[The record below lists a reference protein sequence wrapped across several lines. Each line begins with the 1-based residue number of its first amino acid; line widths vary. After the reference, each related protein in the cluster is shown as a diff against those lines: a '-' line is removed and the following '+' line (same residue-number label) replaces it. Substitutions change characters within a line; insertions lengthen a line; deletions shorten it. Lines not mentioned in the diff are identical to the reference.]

1 MSLDYTVIGATVL
14 SSVVLLG
21 WLFCWM
27 MHAVSICFGLRHLY
41 KSVAT
46 KQDDIGDEALP
57 GVSIIKPLTGVDRN
71 LKENL
76 DTFFNQDYPEYE
88 LLFSV
93 PNDNDPAILVVKSL
107 IESYPKVD
115 AKLFIGTRDV
125 GSNGKIN
132 NMVRPYEAAKFNNIV
147 ISDTGIKTTPTTLRE
162 MVSCLKPDVG
172 LVLQMPYCA
181 SRKGFGAVYQ
191 QVYFGTM
198 QARNCL
204 SANACNINCSTGMS
218 CLLRREVLDKA
229 GGLAPFGK
237 YLAED
242 HFIAEAIRKQGHKVV
257 LSSLPALQNSGNCN
271 ISDFHKRLVRWA
283 KLRMTLLPTLIVL
296 EPLGESV
303 IQGAAASLA
312 AGYLLDMSPLAFF
325 IGHLLTWFLID
336 YFLIRIVQN
345 GPLPFSKFE
354 FLAAWLFR
362 EFTAPY
368 ILLQGHMTHHVVW
381 RNRKYRVKWG
391 GEVER
396 IPEPGEEKLLQQ
408 QQKAREGDDVTLLAD
423 KRVVQAL
430 QTVAVTS

>member
-1 MSLDYTVIGATVL
+1 MDYTDLGITVL
-14 SSVVLLG
+14 SCGVLLG
-21 WLFCWM
+21 WLFCWLI
-27 MHAVSICFGLRHLY
+27 HIISICFGLRHLY
-41 KSVAT
+41 KNKGAL
-46 KQDDIGDEALP
+46 KQADIGDEELP
-57 GVSIIKPLTGVDRN
+57 GVSILKPLTGVDRN

-76 DTFFNQDYPEYE
+76 ETFFTQDYPQFE

-93 PNDNDPAILVVKSL
+93 PDDNDPAILVVKSL
-107 IESYPKVD
+107 IESFPKVD
-115 AKLFIGTRDV
+115 AKLFIGARDV

-132 NMVRPYEAAKFNNIV
+132 NMVRPYEAAQFDNIV

-162 MVSCLKPDVG
+162 MMSCLKPDVG

-181 SRKGFGAVYQ
+181 PRKGFGAVYQ

-218 CLLRREVLDKA
+218 CLLRREVLDQA

-242 HFIAEAIRKQGHKVV
+242 HFIAEGIRKQGYKVV
-257 LSSLPALQNSGNCN
+257 LSTLPALQNSGNCE

-303 IQGAAASLA
+303 IQGAVASLA
-312 AGYLLDMSPLAFF
+312 AGYLLEMSPLAFF
-325 IGHLLTWFLID
+325 IGHLLVWFLSD
-336 YFLIRIVQN
+336 YILIRIVQN

-362 EFTAPY
+362 EMMAPY
-368 ILLQGHMTHHVVW
+368 IILQGHMTHYVVW
-381 RNRKYRVKWG
+381 RNRKYHVKWG

-396 IPEPGEEKLLQQ
+396 IPEPGDDDTDKLIEFHKEKEKITAQRSSKKVLEVLN
-408 QQKAREGDDVTLLAD
+408 T
-423 KRVVQAL
+423 VV
-430 QTVAVTS
+430 VTS

>member
-1 MSLDYTVIGATVL
+1 MQFL
-14 SSVVLLG
+14 SVTGEILLG
-21 WLFCWM
+21 WLFCWLI
-27 MHAVSICFGLRHLY
+27 HIVSICYGFRHLY
-41 KSVAT
+41 KNQGPV
-46 KQDDIGDEALP
+46 KQADIGDEALP
-57 GVSIIKPLTGVDRN
+57 GVSILKPLTGVDKN

-76 DTFFNQDYPEYE
+76 ESFFTQDYPQFE

-93 PNDNDPAILVVKSL
+93 PDDHDPAILVVKSL

-115 AKLFIGTRDV
+115 AKLFIGAQDV
-125 GSNGKIN
+125 VSNGKIN
-132 NMVRPYEAAKFNNIV
+132 NMVRPYEAAKFNIIV

-162 MVSCLKPDVG
+162 MVTCMKPDVG

-181 SRKGFGAVYQ
+181 PRKGFGAVYQ

-218 CLLRREVLDKA
+218 CMLRREVLDKA
-229 GGLAPFGK
+229 GGLTPFGK

-242 HFIAEAIRKQGHKVV
+242 HFIAEGIRQQGYKVV
-257 LSSLPALQNSGNCN
+257 LSTLPALQNSGNCQ

-283 KLRMTLLPTLIVL
+283 KLRMTSLPTLIFL

-303 IQGAAASLA
+303 IQGAAASIA
-312 AGYLLDMSPLAFF
+312 ASYLLDISPLAFF
-325 IGHLLTWFLID
+325 IGHLLVWFLSD
-336 YFLIRIVQN
+336 YILIRIVQN

-362 EFTAPY
+362 ETMAPY
-368 ILLQGHMTHHVVW
+368 ILLQGHMTHHVTW

-396 IPEPGEEKLLQQ
+396 ISEPGDELEEKVEKYQT
-408 QQKAREGDDVTLLAD
+408 DSDNVT
-423 KRVVQAL
+423 VQRSSKKMVEIL
-430 QTVAVTS
+430 NSVAVTS

>member
-1 MSLDYTVIGATVL
+1 
-14 SSVVLLG
+14 
-21 WLFCWM
+21 M
-27 MHAVSICFGLRHLY
+27 MMMMMMMMIMIMMF
-41 KSVAT
+41 
-46 KQDDIGDEALP
+46 
-57 GVSIIKPLTGVDRN
+57 
-71 LKENL
+71 
-76 DTFFNQDYPEYE
+76 E

-93 PNDNDPAILVVKSL
+93 PDDNDPAILVVKSL
-107 IESYPKVD
+107 IESFPKVD
-115 AKLFIGTRDV
+115 AKLFIGAREV

-132 NMVRPYEAAKFNNIV
+132 NMVRPYEAAKFNIIV

-162 MVSCLKPDVG
+162 MVSCLRPEVG

-181 SRKGFGAVYQ
+181 PRKGFGAVYQ

-218 CLLRREVLDKA
+218 CLLRRDVLDKA

-242 HFIAEAIRKQGHKVV
+242 HFIADGIRKQGYKVV
-257 LSSLPALQNSGNCN
+257 LSTLPALQNSGNCE

-283 KLRMTLLPTLIVL
+283 KLRMTLLPTLILL

-325 IGHLLTWFLID
+325 IGHLLLWFLSD
-336 YFLIRIVQN
+336 YILIRIVQN

-362 EFTAPY
+362 ETMAPY
-368 ILLQGHMTHHVVW
+368 IILKGHMTHHVVW
-381 RNRKYRVKWG
+381 RDRKYRVKWG

-396 IPEPGEEKLLQQ
+396 IPLP
-408 QQKAREGDDVTLLAD
+408 GDDVQEKKEECKKASSSVT
-423 KRVVQAL
+423 VQRSGKKMMEVL
-430 QTVAVTS
+430 NSVAVTS

>member
-1 MSLDYTVIGATVL
+1 MITITD
-14 SSVVLLG
+14 
-21 WLFCWM
+21 FC
-27 MHAVSICFGLRHLY
+27 S
-41 KSVAT
+41 
-46 KQDDIGDEALP
+46 Q
-57 GVSIIKPLTGVDRN
+57 
-71 LKENL
+71 
-76 DTFFNQDYPEYE
+76 YE

-93 PNDNDPAILVVKSL
+93 PDDYDPAILVVKSL

-115 AKLFIGTRDV
+115 AKLFIGARDV

-181 SRKGFGAVYQ
+181 PRKGFGAVYQ

-218 CLLRREVLDKA
+218 CLLRREVLDQA

-242 HFIAEAIRKQGHKVV
+242 HFIAEGIRKQGYKVV
-257 LSSLPALQNSGNCN
+257 LSTLPALQNSGNCG

-283 KLRMTLLPTLIVL
+283 KLRMTLLPTLILL

-312 AGYLLDMSPLAFF
+312 AGYLLDISPLAFF
-325 IGHLLTWFLID
+325 IGHLLIWFLSD
-336 YFLIRIVQN
+336 YILLRIVQN

-362 EFTAPY
+362 ETMAPY
-368 ILLQGHMTHHVVW
+368 ILIQGHMTTHVMW
-381 RNRKYRVKWG
+381 RDRKYRVKWG

-396 IPEPGEEKLLQQ
+396 IPELGETIEDKVEKFS
-408 QQKAREGDDVTLLAD
+408 AD
-423 KRVVQAL
+423 SGNVATQRSSKKMVEVL
-430 QTVAVTS
+430 NCVAVTS